1 MRVIPFL
8 FIATL
13 LVPSLSGE
21 ASAQDQERWSIRIIP
36 RFGLLNPDAYFYEE
50 FLNFADDE
58 PAEWTTGTLGRAA
71 YAGLGVEVGL
81 EDRGVFLRGEF
92 GRSFEGWLSAVHGI
106 IKPRV
111 FYDPP
116 EIVNTWLDVPTAL
129 TFASAQLI
137 LPTRLDF
144 WGIQPYFLLG
154 GGGKWYDFGKPT
166 EEYTVDVILP
176 SNGFVANADLGGGL
190 FVDVWVLTF
199 DLQARDTLSKYWGK
213 YQNDMVFSGGLV
225 WRIR

>member
-1 MRVIPFL
+1 MRR
-8 FIATL
+8 FIL
-13 LVPSLSGE
+13 LSIALVGAF
-21 ASAQDQERWSIRIIP
+21 ASSTHVMAQERLTVRVIP
-36 RFGLLNPDAYFYEE
+36 RFGLLNPDTYFYEE

-81 EDRGVFLRGEF
+81 EDRGLFLRGEF

-106 IKPRV
+106 VKPRV

-129 TFASAQLI
+129 TFASAQLV

-176 SNGFVANADLGGGL
+176 SNGFVASADMGGGVL
-190 FVDVWVLTF
+190 VDVWVLTF

-213 YQNDMVFSGGLV
+213 YQNDMIFSGGLV
-225 WRIR
+225 WRLR